1 MSRQDQIRMNDEE
14 IRAFLKE
21 QRTLQVATID
31 HDGWPHLVAMW
42 YVLINEQV
50 VFWTYAKSQKAV
62 NLRRDDRLTC
72 LVETGVRYE
81 ELRGVQIKGRAI
93 IDDDRETV
101 QRLGEVI
108 YERYTSRPL
117 NEYTRQLVAAQAP
130 KRVLV
135 FVQPVEIVSWDHRKL
150 GGGY

>member
-1 MSRQDQIRMNDEE
+1 MSRRELIRMSDEE
-14 IRAFLKE
+14 IRAFLEE
-21 QRTLQVATID
+21 QRTVQIATID

-42 YVLINEQV
+42 YALVIDQL

-72 LVETGVRYE
+72 LVETGERYD

-93 IDDDRETV
+93 ISQDRETV
-101 QRLGEVI
+101 QRIGEAI
-108 YERYTSRPL
+108 FERYTGPL
-117 NEYTRQLVAAQAP
+117 NDNTRQLVSAQAP
-130 KRVLV
+130 KRVVV

-150 GGGY
+150 GGSY